1 MFTHLDVCTGK
12 KAPSPA
18 KPATFGY
25 VKQAHGNLMVSSLI
39 ERYHRSL
46 QPQRHATQNFID
58 PPERLPAINYSL
70 LKDGQL
76 KKKFRELGIP
86 DWGSRAL
93 LQRRHTEWM
102 NLWNANCD
110 SRNPKPKREL
120 LNELKIWEKT
130 QGGAQTPFASAADEI
145 ARKDFDREKWSSS
158 HDDDFKRLIANARK
172 KSDAQIRSTIP
183 GALAAS
189 TDNVPAPA
197 GPIEASVVNGDP
209 VVIDSDGP

>member
-1 MFTHLDVCTGK
+1 
-12 KAPSPA
+12 
-18 KPATFGY
+18 
-25 VKQAHGNLMVSSLI
+25 
-39 ERYHRSL
+39 
-46 QPQRHATQNFID
+46 
-58 PPERLPAINYSL
+58 

-86 DWGSRAL
+86 DWGPRSL

-110 SRNPKPKREL
+110 SLNPKPKREL

-130 QGGAQTPFASAADEI
+130 QGGAQTPFASNADDI
-145 ARKDFDREKWSSS
+145 SRKDFDREKWSSS

-172 KSDAQIRSTIP
+172 KSDDQVRSTIP
-183 GALAAS
+183 GASQSPKENA
-189 TDNVPAPA
+189 PAPV
-197 GPIEASVVNGDP
+197 GPIEAPLGNGDP